1 MRLRNAQKLGAGIC
15 RVVST
20 EATLDHVRELFP
32 RIGITRLADITGL
45 DRIGIPTY
53 SVSVP
58 RSQDILSVY
67 NGKGVRPIDARV
79 GAIMEAIERFSA
91 WSPRDP
97 RMVASYTDIKPS
109 HNVLNPRDV
118 NLETAEGYTD
128 DTKIAWI
135 EGFDLLRGED
145 VLVPLDLAGYF
156 VNQLPDTH
164 GRPCFAIA
172 TSNGLAAGS
181 TLEEAVC
188 QALCEV
194 IERDAWTLA
203 ELLSH
208 WLPKAI
214 ACTKSRIKPLACALS
229 QDDLEQCPS
238 VDLGSVRGVPR
249 GLIDLFERAGLEPI
263 VRNITSDA
271 RVPVFHC
278 TVHEDVTLGY
288 SRVHGG
294 LGCHPD
300 VTVALTRALTEAA
313 QSRAVDIQGVRED
326 IALPRQPPT
335 LAHHVRRVDLVNPR
349 SWLSAHSRQP
359 IRIDELPSQSNGD
372 ILDDISY
379 LLSCLSE
386 AGLERVIVIDL
397 TLSVLGIHVVR
408 VIVPGLESWIVDR
421 CTIGERA
428 TAAWREKARQAHARG
443 LRS

>member
-1 MRLRNAQKLGAGIC
+1 MRLRSAQKPGSGIC

-20 EATLDHVRELFP
+20 EATFDHVRELFP
-32 RIGITRLADITGL
+32 KIGITRLADITGL

-58 RSQDILSVY
+58 RSKDILSVY
-67 NGKGVRPIDARV
+67 NGKGVRPIDAQV

-97 RMVASYTDIKPS
+97 RMVASYADLKPS
-109 HNVLNPRDV
+109 HNLLNPREV
-118 NLETAEGYTD
+118 NLETVEGYTE

-135 EGFDLLRGED
+135 EGFDILRGEN

-156 VNQLPDTH
+156 VNHLPDSY

-203 ELLSH
+203 DLLSH
-208 WLPKAI
+208 WLPKVI
-214 ACTKSRIKPLACALS
+214 ACTKSRIEALACALS

-238 VDLGSVRGVPR
+238 VELGSARGVPR
-249 GLIDLFERAGLEPI
+249 RLIDLFERAGLEPI
-263 VRNITSDA
+263 VRSITSDTG
-271 RVPVFHC
+271 VPAFLC
-278 TVHEDVTLGY
+278 TVTENVTNGY
-288 SRVHGG
+288 SRIHGG

-335 LAHHVRRVDLVNPR
+335 LAHHLRRVDLVNPR
-349 SWLSAHSRQP
+349 SWLSAHSGEP
-359 IRIDELPSQSNGD
+359 IRIDEVPSQRNGD
-372 ILDDISY
+372 ILDDISF
-379 LLSCLSE
+379 LLSCVTKV
-386 AGLERVIVIDL
+386 GLERVIVIDL
-397 TLSVLGIHVVR
+397 TLSELDVHVVR
-408 VIVPGLESWIVDR
+408 VIVPGMESWIVDK
-421 CTIGERA
+421 CAIGERA
-428 TAAWREKARQAHARG
+428 TAAWREKAWQAHERG
-443 LRS
+443 S